1 MGSPPQKPTSAPP
14 EPVDGQAQE
23 LPPERTD
30 SDLGLAHFALGLHS
44 SIPTPPPTKK
54 KSGWLNLL
62 IDYGPVLVFFIV
74 YRIFRPEDSKDAVGE
89 IVAVTKSTGA
99 FIVATLIALG
109 VSKWKL
115 GKISPMLWLSSVL
128 VVGFGALTMWSQ
140 DEAWIR
146 HKPTAVYLLFA
157 GALFWGWWRGRPTL
171 KYLLESAFEGLSDL
185 GWMKLSR
192 NWAFFFVFL
201 AALNEVF
208 AYNAW
213 FSFGEWLK
221 AKLFVFMP
229 LSFIFTFAHVPML
242 LKHGLAA
249 QEEDE
254 AVTHA
259 PHE

>member
-1 MGSPPQKPTSAPP
+1 MRETAAPAPAPKKQKST
-14 EPVDGQAQE
+14 
-23 LPPERTD
+23 
-30 SDLGLAHFALGLHS
+30 
-44 SIPTPPPTKK
+44 
-54 KSGWLNLL
+54 WLNLL
-62 IDYGPVLVFFIV
+62 IDYGPVLVFFIA
-74 YRIFRPEDSKDAVGE
+74 YRLSRPDDAGAGDDAVGE

-99 FIVATLIALG
+99 FIVATVIALA

-115 GKISPMLWLSSVL
+115 GKISPMLWLSSAL

-157 GALFWGWWRGRPTL
+157 TALFWGWFRGKPTL
-171 KYLLESAFEGLSDL
+171 KYLLESAFEGLNDE

-192 NWAFFFVFL
+192 NWAFFFLFL
-201 AALNEVF
+201 AGLNEVF
-208 AYNAW
+208 AYKEW
-213 FSFGEWLK
+213 FSFDAWLR
-221 AKLFVFMP
+221 AKLVVFMP

-249 QEEDE
+249 QDEDE
-254 AVTHA
+254 VVGQS

>member
-1 MGSPPQKPTSAPP
+1 MSDRPEPTSAHP
-14 EPVDGQAQE
+14 EPVEGHATTSPPDPADSRGLRQAQAE
-23 LPPERTD
+23 P
-30 SDLGLAHFALGLHS
+30 GLEAS
-44 SIPTPPPTKK
+44 EKK
-54 KSGWLNLL
+54 KPKSTWLNLL
-62 IDYGPVLVFFIV
+62 IDYGPVLVFFIA
-74 YRIFRPEDSKDAVGE
+74 YRLLRPDSNQDAVGE

-99 FIVATLIALG
+99 FIVATVLALI
-109 VSKWKL
+109 VSKLKL

-140 DEAWIR
+140 DEAWIS
-146 HKPTAVYLLFA
+146 HKPTVVYLLFA
-157 GALFWGWWRGRPTL
+157 GALFWGWFRGRPTL
-171 KYLLESAFEGLSDL
+171 KYLLESAFEGLNDL

-192 NWAFFFVFL
+192 NWAFFFLVL
-201 AALNEVF
+201 AGLNEVF
-208 AYNAW
+208 AYRPW
-213 FSFGEWLK
+213 FTFDEWLR
-221 AKLFVFMP
+221 AKLVVFMP